1 MKNQSFKEEL
11 LMICKFC
18 GNSIEDNS
26 DFCFICGQKVEDA
39 EPAFQNAQ
47 SNDVFSQ
54 SSAPAEAPVAE
65 VPVAPAYVAEA
76 PVAPA
81 APVAP
86 EAPIPAAYASCPYVT
101 AESPCVATAP
111 AAKGKKKGKKEKD
124 PSKASKALKF
134 FTALFLAVFLAV
146 PAFLWKTVSLAF
158 IVLLVVYAVLD
169 VKAYKKAKGAG
180 FEEKAV
186 AIINST
192 GIGACI
198 GFALV
203 CVKFL
208 MVAYM

>member
-1 MKNQSFKEEL
+1 
-11 LMICKFC
+11 MICKFC

-26 DFCFICGQKVEDA
+26 DFCFICGQKVENADS
-39 EPAFQNAQ
+39 AFQNAQ

-54 SSAPAEAPVAE
+54 SSAAPVAE

-81 APVAP
+81 EPVAP
-86 EAPIPAAYASCPYVT
+86 AAPIPAAYASCPYVT
-101 AESPCVATAP
+101 AESPCVTAAP
-111 AAKGKKKGKKEKD
+111 APAKGKKKAKKEKD
-124 PSKASKALKF
+124 PSKATKALKF
-134 FTALFLAVFLAV
+134 FTALFLALFLAV
-146 PAFLWKTVSLAF
+146 PAFLWKTISLAF
-158 IVLLVVYAVLD
+158 IVLIVVYAVLD
-169 VKAYKKAKGAG
+169 VKAIKKAVAAG
-180 FEEKAV
+180 YNEKAT

-198 GFALV
+198 GLVLV

>member
-1 MKNQSFKEEL
+1 
-11 LMICKFC
+11 MICKFC

-26 DFCFICGQKVEDA
+26 DFCFICGQKVENAD
-39 EPAFQNAQ
+39 PAFQNTQ

-54 SSAPAEAPVAE
+54 SSAPAAAPVAE

-76 PVAPA
+76 PAAPA

-86 EAPIPAAYASCPYVT
+86 ATPIPAAYASCPYVT
-101 AESPCVATAP
+101 AESPCVANAP
-111 AAKGKKKGKKEKD
+111 AAKGNGKKKGKKEKD
-124 PSKASKALKF
+124 PSKATKALKF
-134 FTALFLAVFLAV
+134 FTALFLALFLAV
-146 PAFLWKTVSLAF
+146 PAFLWKTISLAF
-158 IVLLVVYAVLD
+158 IVLIVVYAVLD
-169 VKAYKKAKGAG
+169 VKAIKKAVAAG
-180 FEEKAV
+180 YNEKAT

-198 GFALV
+198 GLVLV

>member
-1 MKNQSFKEEL
+1 
-11 LMICKFC
+11 MICKFC

-26 DFCFICGQKVEDA
+26 DFCFICGQKVENA
-39 EPAFQNAQ
+39 ESVAQ

-76 PVAPA
+76 PVAP
-81 APVAP
+81 VAP

-101 AESPCVATAP
+101 AESPCVANAP
-111 AAKGKKKGKKEKD
+111 SAKGKKKGKKAKSEKD

-146 PAFLWKTVSLAF
+146 PAFLWKAISLAF

-169 VKAYKKAKGAG
+169 TKAYKKAKAAG
-180 FEEKAV
+180 YEEKAI

-198 GFALV
+198 GLVLV